1 MDYSKKM
8 KNIKVDYLGNLPEFI
23 DEVAKYWQ
31 AEWASNK
38 SEAGFIKQRNSI
50 LKKLN
55 ADNPPFII
63 LAHEDGNFVGTA
75 ALFTNDLE
83 SRPDLSPWLGGVFV
97 LPKYRGKGIASSLIN
112 QVMTQA
118 KKIGYQKIY
127 LHTEH
132 TAGLYEK
139 LGWIKLCGCK
149 NDQGEKSMI
158 YYYIIDEP
166 Q

>member
-1 MDYSKKM
+1 ME
-8 KNIKVDYLGNLPEFI
+8 NIKIDYLGNRPELI

-31 AEWASNK
+31 AEWARDK
-38 SEAGFIKQRNSI
+38 SEIGFVKQRNRI

-55 ADNPPFII
+55 IDKLPFI
-63 LAHEDGNFVGTA
+63 LVAHEDGKFVGTA

-97 LPKYRGKGIASSLIN
+97 LPKYRGRGMASLLIN
-112 QVMTQA
+112 IVITQA
-118 KKIGYQKIY
+118 KNIGYKNIY

-139 LGWIKLCGCK
+139 LGWIKLCKCK
-149 NDQGEKSMI
+149 NDQGEDSMI
-158 YYYIIDEP
+158 YYYIIDDL
-166 Q
+166 